1 MKACVYRAP
10 GAPLEI
16 AEVPDPIAGPGEL
29 VVRVK
34 AAGICGSDLH
44 AAGRN
49 FRLPPGTI
57 MGHEFSGVI
66 ETLGDGVEG
75 FERGDPVVAMS
86 YVGCGSCEDCRAGE
100 AQRCRK
106 VKLVGFGEVPGA
118 YAELMK
124 TRPASV
130 FRMPPG
136 MSFRE
141 AATVEPLVVG
151 LHGLH
156 RAGLQAGESCVV
168 MGAGPIG
175 IATMLWARFAG
186 ARAVVVS
193 ELSEP
198 RRRLALTMGADAAV
212 DPRMHN
218 PAGKVES
225 LTGAGPQVI
234 FECIGAPGAM
244 AEAIAYAQR
253 ASRVV
258 IVGVCTED
266 DGFAPITAMSK
277 ELDMRFSLGMERAE
291 VEMAI
296 ATLAA
301 GRVATAPMI
310 THTMGLDDLPRAFA
324 ALALPTNQNKVM
336 VEF

>member
-16 AEVPDPIAGPGEL
+16 AEVPDPVAGPGEL
-29 VVRVK
+29 VLRVK

-44 AAGRN
+44 AAGRS
-49 FRLPPGTI
+49 FRMPPGTI
-57 MGHEFSGVI
+57 MGHELAGVVEAI
-66 ETLGDGVEG
+66 GEGVAG

-86 YVGCGSCEDCRAGE
+86 YVGCGGCEECRVGE
-100 AQRCRK
+100 AQRCAK
-106 VKLVGFGEVPGA
+106 VRQVGFGDLPGA

-130 FRMPPG
+130 FRIPAG
-136 MSFRE
+136 MSFRV

-156 RAGLQAGESCVV
+156 RAAFQAGESCVV

-198 RRRLALTMGADAAV
+198 RRRLALKMGADAAV

-225 LTGAGPQVI
+225 LTSAGPQVI
-234 FECIGAPGAM
+234 FECVGAPGAM

-258 IVGVCTED
+258 IIGVCTED

-277 ELDMRFSLGMERAE
+277 ELDLRFALGMERAE
-291 VEMAI
+291 VETAI
-296 ATLAA
+296 DALAS
-301 GRVATAPMI
+301 GRVLTAPMI
-310 THTMGLDDLPRAFA
+310 THTLAIDSLPRAFA
-324 ALALPTNQNKVM
+324 ALAMPTNQSKVM

>member
-10 GAPLEI
+10 GAPLEV

-34 AAGICGSDLH
+34 ACGICGSDLH

-49 FRLPPGTI
+49 FRMPPGTI
-57 MGHEFSGVI
+57 LGHEFSGVV

-86 YVGCGSCEDCRAGE
+86 YVGCGRCESCRVGE
-100 AQRCRK
+100 AQRCRE

-130 FRMPPG
+130 FKMPPG

-156 RAGLQAGESCVV
+156 RAGFQAGESCVV

-186 ARAVVVS
+186 ARAIVVS

-225 LTGAGPQVI
+225 LMGAGPQVI

-253 ASRVV
+253 SSRVV
-258 IVGVCTED
+258 IIGVCTED

-296 ATLAA
+296 AALAS
-301 GRVATAPMI
+301 GRVTTAPMI
-310 THTMGLDDLPRAFA
+310 THTMGIDDLPKAFA
-324 ALALPTNQNKVM
+324 ALALPTNQSKVM
-336 VEF
+336 IEF

>member
-10 GAPLEI
+10 GAPLEV
-16 AEVPDPIAGPGEL
+16 AEVPDPVAGPGEL
-29 VVRVK
+29 VLRVK

-49 FRLPPGTI
+49 FHMPPGTI
-57 MGHEFSGVI
+57 MGHELSGVVEAI
-66 ETLGDGVEG
+66 GEGVEG
-75 FERGDPVVAMS
+75 LKRGDPVVAMS
-86 YVGCGSCEDCRAGE
+86 YVGCGGCEECRVGE
-100 AQRCRK
+100 AQRCPK
-106 VKLVGFGEVPGA
+106 VRQVGFGDVPGA

-130 FRMPPG
+130 FRIPAG
-136 MSFRE
+136 MSFRV

-156 RAGLQAGESCVV
+156 RAAFQAGESCVV

-186 ARAVVVS
+186 ARAIVVS

-198 RRRLALTMGADAAV
+198 RRRLALKMGADAAV

-234 FECIGAPGAM
+234 FECVGAPGAM

-258 IVGVCTED
+258 IIGVCTED

-277 ELDMRFSLGMERAE
+277 ELDLRFALGMDRAE
-291 VEMAI
+291 VETAI
-296 ATLAA
+296 DALAS
-301 GRVATAPMI
+301 GRVLTAPMI
-310 THTMGLDDLPRAFA
+310 THTLAIDSLPKAFA
-324 ALALPTNQNKVM
+324 ALAMPTNQSKVM

>member
-16 AEVPDPIAGPGEL
+16 AEVPDPVPGWGEL
-29 VVRVK
+29 VIRVK
-34 AAGICGSDLH
+34 ACGICGSDLH

-49 FRLPPGTI
+49 FRMPAGTI
-57 MGHEFSGVI
+57 LGHEFAGVV
-66 ETLGDGVEG
+66 EKLGDGVEG
-75 FERGDPVVAMS
+75 FGRGDPVVVMS
-86 YVGCGSCEDCRAGE
+86 YLGCGECEACRTGE
-100 AQRCRK
+100 AQRCRE
-106 VKLVGFGEVPGA
+106 VKLVGFGEVAGG

-130 FRMPPG
+130 FKMPPG

-156 RAGLQAGESCVV
+156 RAGFKAGESCVV

-175 IATMLWARFAG
+175 IVTMLWARFAG
-186 ARAVVVS
+186 ARAIVVS
-193 ELSEP
+193 ELTEH
-198 RRRLALTMGADAAV
+198 RRRLAREMGADAAV
-212 DPRMHN
+212 DPRMRN
-218 PAGKVES
+218 PAGMIEQ

-258 IVGVCTED
+258 VIGVCTED

-291 VEMAI
+291 IEMAI
-296 ATLAA
+296 AMLAA

-310 THTMGLDDLPRAFA
+310 THTMGIHDLPKAFA
-324 ALALPTNQNKVM
+324 ALTLPTNQSKVIID
-336 VEF
+336 F

>member
-1 MKACVYRAP
+1 MKACVYRTP
-10 GAPLEI
+10 GARLEI

-34 AAGICGSDLH
+34 ACGICGSDLH
-44 AAGRN
+44 AAGPN
-49 FRLPPGTI
+49 FHMPPGTI

-66 ETLGDGVEG
+66 EALGDGVEG

-86 YVGCGSCEDCRAGE
+86 YVGCGQCEDCRAGR

-106 VKLVGFGEVPGA
+106 VRLVGFGEVPGA

-156 RAGLQAGESCVV
+156 RAGFQAGESCVV
-168 MGAGPIG
+168 MGAGAIG
-175 IATMLWARFAG
+175 ISTMLWARFAG
-186 ARAVVVS
+186 ARAIVVS
-193 ELSEP
+193 ELNDH
-198 RRRLALTMGADAAV
+198 RRRLALKMGADAAV

-218 PAGKVES
+218 PAGKVEQ
-225 LTGAGPQVI
+225 LTGAGPHVI

-258 IVGVCTED
+258 IIGVCTED
-266 DGFAPITAMSK
+266 DGFAPISAMNK
-277 ELDMRFSLGMERAE
+277 ELDMRFSLGMERGE

-296 ATLAA
+296 GALAT

-310 THTMGLDDLPRAFA
+310 THTMGIDDLPKAFA
-324 ALALPTNQNKVM
+324 ALALATNQSKVM

>member
-57 MGHEFSGVI
+57 LGHEISGVI
-66 ETLGDGVEG
+66 ERLGDGVEG

-86 YVGCGSCEDCRAGE
+86 YIGCGACEDCRAGE

-118 YAELMK
+118 YAELVK

-130 FRMPPG
+130 FRMPPE

-156 RAGLQAGESCVV
+156 RAGFQAGESCVV

-175 IATMLWARFAG
+175 IATMLWSRFAG

-193 ELSEP
+193 ELSAA
-198 RRRLALTMGADAAV
+198 RRRLAVRMGADAAV

-244 AEAIAYAQR
+244 AEAIAYGQR
-253 ASRVV
+253 AGRVV
-258 IVGVCTED
+258 IIGVCTGQGVESPELQPARTLRVGD
-266 DGFAPITAMSK
+266 LDSSPQRRGSFGCSAAIGQLAVDSPQLSLEIALVAAM
-277 ELDMRFSLGMERAE
+277 
-291 VEMAI
+291 
-296 ATLAA
+296 
-301 GRVATAPMI
+301 
-310 THTMGLDDLPRAFA
+310 
-324 ALALPTNQNKVM
+324 
-336 VEF
+336 